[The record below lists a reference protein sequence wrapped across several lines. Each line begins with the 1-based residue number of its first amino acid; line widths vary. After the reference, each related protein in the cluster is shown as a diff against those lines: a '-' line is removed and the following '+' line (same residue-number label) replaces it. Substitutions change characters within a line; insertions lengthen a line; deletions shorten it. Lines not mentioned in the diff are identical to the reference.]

1 MCWLNNI
8 LTFLT
13 CTSSSFRGASLSY
26 LVRPSRAIRRSS
38 GTLRYSLDSCTG
50 FGCTPCGGRI
60 PAFLRPPFISA
71 RRLLGARL
79 CGHEYI
85 SHTPQELQKEAS
97 IYGFRSLKS
106 LFDAALINIGCPRL
120 CLGHKS
126 VQVLHW
132 QQIDAARFKSMEEV
146 RCFFATIRWSFGRT
160 KIAFVVF
167 VTGSEPFPIRPII
180 GPPTK

>member
-1 MCWLNNI
+1 M
-8 LTFLT
+8 
-13 CTSSSFRGASLSY
+13 SY
-26 LVRPSRAIRRSS
+26 FVSPRRAIRRSS

-106 LFDAALINIGCPRL
+106 LFDAALINFAGSIGCPRL

-167 VTGSEPFPIRPII
+167 VTGSDQ
-180 GPPTK
+180 

>member
-1 MCWLNNI
+1 M
-8 LTFLT
+8 
-13 CTSSSFRGASLSY
+13 SY

-106 LFDAALINIGCPRL
+106 LFDAALINFAGSIGCPRL